1 MEEGAQD
8 VGGLVVRSTAEMTL
22 ASADVALPRLWYT
35 LWVVFTCLRM
45 VLEGAIAMR
54 ASARLSAL
62 MLGSAPAHTTVR
74 WWLLRLGYYK
84 LMRPKP
90 KGTWIWLVDHSI
102 QMGTTKVLVIAG
114 VLQEKLPPIGQ
125 ALTLRDLEPLA
136 VLPVT
141 TSNGPVVDQQLQD
154 VVRLT
159 GVPRAILADQGSDLK
174 AGIRTFCKRHRK
186 TTQIVD
192 IKHKVA
198 SLLKKH
204 LNETNAWAHFC
215 TQAAA
220 CKRELQQSELAL
232 LAPPNQRSKSRYM
245 NADILTKWA
254 MRKLRLLRKRKS
266 TLKKIGVV
274 RDDVKREL
282 GWLEIYRPLIKDWA
296 AAVQIG
302 EKATAMIRTTGYYRG
317 ATKKVKRDLRGL
329 STGPISRTMR
339 RDVLAFIGDQE
350 TQAKLQP
357 SERLP
362 GSTEAIESL
371 FGKYKHIEG
380 DHASQGFTALV
391 LAIAAVLGET
401 TIDVVHS
408 AMTTVKTV
416 DVINWARLHLGRTLG
431 SMKRRLKKL
440 TAE

>member
-1 MEEGAQD
+1 
-8 VGGLVVRSTAEMTL
+8 
-22 ASADVALPRLWYT
+22 
-35 LWVVFTCLRM
+35 
-45 VLEGAIAMR
+45 
-54 ASARLSAL
+54 
-62 MLGSAPAHTTVR
+62 
-74 WWLLRLGYYK
+74 
-84 LMRPKP
+84 MRPKP

-174 AGIRTFCKRHRK
+174 AGMRTFCKRYRK
-186 TTQIVD
+186 TTQLVD

-204 LNETNAWAHFC
+204 LNETNAWANFC

-302 EKATAMIRTTGYYRG
+302 DKATAMIRTTGYYRG

-431 SMKRRLKKL
+431 SMKRRLKQL